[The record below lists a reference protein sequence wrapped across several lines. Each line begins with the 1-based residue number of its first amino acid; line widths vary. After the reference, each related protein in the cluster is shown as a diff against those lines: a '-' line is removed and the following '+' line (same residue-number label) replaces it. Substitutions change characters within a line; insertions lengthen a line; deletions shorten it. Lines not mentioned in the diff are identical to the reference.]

1 MLRPTEI
8 MKIAFEEAK
17 TAFREGEVPIGAVL
31 FFEDGELIKD
41 HNRKR
46 QKGVYAHAEFNV
58 LRKALKY
65 KTRNLENAILYVTLE
80 PCLMCIGA
88 MIEARIGGLV
98 YSTDEPK
105 FGGIELLK
113 DAWKKGKYPHKFP
126 IHKGILKDESEIIL
140 KKFFERKR

>member
-1 MLRPTEI
+1 MLTPKEI
-8 MKIAFEEAK
+8 MKIALEEAK
-17 TAFREGEVPIGAVL
+17 TAFNEDEVPVGAVL
-31 FFEDGELIKD
+31 FFENGELIKD

-46 QKGVYAHAEFNV
+46 QKGFYAHAEFNV

-65 KTRNLENAILYVTLE
+65 KTKNLEKAILYVTLE

-98 YSTDEPK
+98 YSVDESK

-113 DAWKKGKYPHKFP
+113 EAWNMGKYPQKFP
-126 IHKGILKDESEIIL
+126 IYKGVLKDEAEIIL
-140 KKFFERKR
+140 KEFFKRKR